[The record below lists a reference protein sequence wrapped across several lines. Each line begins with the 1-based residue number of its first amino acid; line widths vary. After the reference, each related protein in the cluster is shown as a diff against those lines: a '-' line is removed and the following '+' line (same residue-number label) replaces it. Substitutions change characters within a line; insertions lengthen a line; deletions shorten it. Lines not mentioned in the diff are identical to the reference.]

1 MDNNYDW
8 NGASDALAKFSA
20 RRMSKEKVGIL
31 LSEMTQES
39 LQARNWTDE
48 YKVMQ
53 TDANTWHLIHAPKD
67 SAGCNAPEEVVVNLQ
82 GVMWKYDLPPFTA
95 HTPNI
100 SKQVKYLRQSISL
113 TGLGAPHFE
122 ASMKGLT
129 NIFVLFSRFVPADKL
144 QACSMMGKFGEH
156 ASMDSGN
163 RYFTA
168 KKDNPTERNIPF
180 STDVDPNRIL
190 ERAAGSGYIHSEHN
204 IVRYYERVETTDN
217 KIRYNEIPPVR
228 FREGDLVEAQMTI
241 LLVPLLHDATYS
253 QNSFVARTTH
263 ALFPMI
269 KPAMSL
275 KRKIGYYDEE
285 ITATREKLS

>member
-1 MDNNYDW
+1 
-8 NGASDALAKFSA
+8 
-20 RRMSKEKVGIL
+20 
-31 LSEMTQES
+31 
-39 LQARNWTDE
+39 
-48 YKVMQ
+48 MQ

-82 GVMWKYDLPPFTA
+82 GVMWKYDLPPGLRLYR
-95 HTPNI
+95 NI

-241 LLVPLLHDATYS
+241 LLVPLLHGQYKMTSTLRSLTLIDATYS

-285 ITATREKLS
+285 ITATREKLSRMDLDDTARREKGDQETIEQLD